1 MQQKERN
8 FEHVDKNKKQEG
20 FSNGFLQDIV
30 ISFILARRD
39 TTYACCSQHQ
49 FSPCF
54 VSFKFCLKDLLIGLQ
69 HLLSC
74 LRGLSWFFWLLSCN
88 LHIEDTIH
96 VEITNTLKSK
106 V

>member
-39 TTYACCSQHQ
+39 TTYARCSQHQ

-69 HLLSC
+69 HLLSFVLEAYHGSFGC
-74 LRGLSWFFWLLSCN
+74 YHATF
-88 LHIEDTIH
+88 
-96 VEITNTLKSK
+96 TLKTQYMLKSQTH
-106 V
+106 